1 MRHIKQLLVA
11 ALTMLVALTMA
22 LPAFAA
28 GNTGTI
34 TVENATY
41 GKEYKAYKIFDAT
54 YNAADPAMVSYTVD
68 AAHKDFVSTDLFNV
82 SSAADGSGNYSVTK
96 KDTATDAQVIAWV
109 QANYTSFDATGT
121 PGVFDAKNA
130 QVTFENM
137 PYGYYYVTSTLGT
150 AITIDTSHPDVTVKD
165 KNASAPTVPTK
176 NIIAVDGDGVTTSG
190 TTADAHVGSV
200 VTFKIEG
207 NATNYTT
214 SGSGSSVETTE
225 NTVYTFRDTYANM
238 TVGNSFTVKVNG
250 SPITNYTATVTNEH
264 IDFVIPLVDEN
275 GMHLY
280 PAQDNNSA
288 YIPIEIT
295 YDATITAD
303 AGANP
308 ATNEVGDTKDEV
320 FTYAFQVAKTD
331 GSKPLPGAQFEL
343 WSTKNVQGAQA
354 AALTFIDNGDGTYTY
369 SSAGTV
375 TTLDMTTH
383 TTISIKG
390 LDKAW
395 SYTLKETKVPDG
407 YNQVEDIDIEGG
419 SLTKVVKG
427 TDTSTTSTAL
437 YKETVINHAGAELP
451 STGGIG
457 TTIFYVVGGAMVLCG
472 IVMLITKSRL
482 SKTEE

>member
-1 MRHIKQLLVA
+1 MRHIKHLLVA

-54 YNAADPAMVSYTVD
+54 YDSEDHTKVSYTVD
-68 AAHKDFVSTDLFNV
+68 AAHKQYVSTELFNV
-82 SSAADGSGNYSVTK
+82 SSAADSSGNYSVTK
-96 KDTATDAQVIAWV
+96 KDGVTDQQVIAWV
-109 QANYTSFDATGT
+109 QENYSNFDATGKI
-121 PGVFDAKNA
+121 GVFDAKNA
-130 QVTFENM
+130 KVTFENM

-150 AITIDTSHPDVTVKD
+150 AITIDTSHPDATVKD
-165 KNASAPTVPTK
+165 KNASSPTDPTK
-176 NIIAVDGDGVTTSG
+176 NIIAVDGVTTSG

-200 VTFKIEG
+200 ITFKIEG

-225 NTVYTFRDTYANM
+225 NTAYTFTDTYANM
-238 TVGNSFTVKVNG
+238 TVVNPFDGTVKVNG
-250 SPITNYTATVTNEH
+250 EAITNYTATVTDEH
-264 IDFVIPLVDEN
+264 INFNIPLVDQD
-275 GMHLY
+275 GKHLY
-280 PAQDNNSA
+280 PAQEQNSA

-331 GSKPLPGAQFEL
+331 GSKPLPGAKFEL

-407 YNQVEDIDIEGG
+407 YNQVEDIDIAGS
-419 SLTKVVKG
+419 SLTKVEKG

-437 YKETVINHAGAELP
+437 YKETVVNKAGTELP